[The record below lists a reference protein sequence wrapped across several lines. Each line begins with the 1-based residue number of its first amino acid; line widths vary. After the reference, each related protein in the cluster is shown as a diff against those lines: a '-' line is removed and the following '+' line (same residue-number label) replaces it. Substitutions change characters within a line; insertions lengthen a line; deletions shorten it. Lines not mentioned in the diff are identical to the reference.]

1 MRKERIVFTLLLAV
15 LLQLCICGTDVVHA
29 AEIAVTV
36 EQCVISEK
44 NVTVTAT
51 SMAVP
56 VSADGTYYLFE
67 LKPYELGVGTRRD
80 YCAKAPASAAA
91 SFSIPLNLNSAS
103 SKLYSR
109 FVVTVLQNGSF
120 VPVSNEMY
128 ITNPEAVATKSTAY
142 PARSKKGLTADWR
155 YSDELANLGV
165 GFASYELDVSRFFT
179 AGGIPYTYNGKT
191 YSFNASVVRE
201 YDVICTRLAGAGCN
215 VVMVIK
221 NSYIP
226 AASDLVVPSGR
237 SAGKNCY
244 AFNVDEQIPAEKL
257 EALMSFL
264 ANLSLIHI

>member
-91 SFSIPLNLNSAS
+91 S
-103 SKLYSR
+103 
-109 FVVTVLQNGSF
+109 
-120 VPVSNEMY
+120 
-128 ITNPEAVATKSTAY
+128 
-142 PARSKKGLTADWR
+142 
-155 YSDELANLGV
+155 
-165 GFASYELDVSRFFT
+165 
-179 AGGIPYTYNGKT
+179 
-191 YSFNASVVRE
+191 
-201 YDVICTRLAGAGCN
+201 
-215 VVMVIK
+215 
-221 NSYIP
+221 
-226 AASDLVVPSGR
+226 
-237 SAGKNCY
+237 
-244 AFNVDEQIPAEKL
+244 
-257 EALMSFL
+257 
-264 ANLSLIHI
+264 LSLIHI